1 MNIELLN
8 KILSLSLLVDEPAH
22 CCGSELGKVNKVG
35 VSWLV
40 EACGI
45 HSSRLPAWKRRCVFP
60 HFPADN
66 RKPCIPKESE
76 SD

>member
-22 CCGSELGKVNKVG
+22 CCGSRLGKVNEVG
-35 VSWLV
+35 ISWLV

-45 HSSRLPAWKRRCVFP
+45 HSS
-60 HFPADN
+60 
-66 RKPCIPKESE
+66 
-76 SD
+76 